1 MKNSNSDIA
10 NICLQGLG
18 EKFLFFQFL
27 FREVTLEAKSNKL
40 IGCTCNIC
48 YDTVHYMHVHKVVLQ
63 SGCDY
68 LKGLFR
74 SGMQER

>member
-40 IGCTCNIC
+40 IGWTRNIC
-48 YDTVHYMHVHKVVLQ
+48 SPIFFFFFASEGKVYA
-63 SGCDY
+63 DPETY
-68 LKGLFR
+68 L
-74 SGMQER
+74 